1 MIFRTIVSALL
12 ILFPIYTNLLAEAS
26 KFHGKH
32 STAELTLIADK
43 DHSYLVLEMEPNPG
57 WHLYWKNPG
66 DSGSGLVVNWKNLPQ
81 PLDGSWSW
89 PYPTRIELGSIQ
101 NFGYESKFRLIS
113 SIPKSIDLNTLQ
125 KNPIRGLFTWSA
137 CKEECIVESA
147 ELTARVLTSNQPNYT
162 KLISSIQEELQNIH
176 PKKMEP
182 HWKASFQEKKGHFGL
197 ELELGDS
204 FPQGIKK
211 IEFFPLQK
219 EILVTDKPSIR
230 QISNTLYEIDL
241 PKANESTEDTELLS
255 GLFVMDGVP
264 YEISFSRETSYF
276 FLQAIIFAFLG
287 GLLLNLMPCVF
298 PILTMKAMSVVQSS
312 AMVSKEKRK
321 DSLFYSM
328 GIISFFWFLYL
339 IFLGIKTGGASLG
352 WGFQL
357 QNPSFVFLL
366 TLLFVLMGFQ
376 MMGWI
381 EMTVGVKGPLAKL
394 TDKKG
399 YWGSYFSGALAVLVA
414 TPCTAPFMGSALAY
428 AFSESSVVGLS
439 IFTSL
444 GLGMAVPVALL
455 QNSKLVAKWIP
466 KPGEWMNTFKE
477 LLAFPLFLTAVW
489 LLWVLAGITNRNE
502 AFYALAGIVFILLL
516 IWAFK
521 KLKKSN
527 KKTLLLSFIL
537 ATILGFALTIQPVK
551 KLSSINSSKINS
563 QSAIKFGF
571 ENHIN
576 YSTDNLKQALE
587 TNHSV
592 FLYFTADWC
601 VTCKY
606 NERSVLATEEIE
618 SFFKENKIL
627 VVKAD
632 WTNEDPEITKA
643 LESFGRS
650 GVPLYI
656 FYPKEK
662 KSNPKILPQLLSTAN
677 LTLSLK

>member
-1 MIFRTIVSALL
+1 MFLRTIASILL
-12 ILFPIYTNLLAEAS
+12 ILFPIFSNLLGEGQ
-26 KFHGKH
+26 KFQGKH
-32 STAELTLIADK
+32 SSAELVLLAGEND
-43 DHSYLVLEMEPNPG
+43 SYLVLDMEPSPG

-66 DSGSGLVVNWKNLPQ
+66 DSGSSLLVDWKSLPQ

-89 PYPTRIELGSIQ
+89 PYPVRIELGSIQ
-101 NFGYESKFRLIS
+101 NFGYESRFRLIS
-113 SIPKSIDLNTLQ
+113 SIPKPINQEDLR
-125 KNPIRGLFTWSA
+125 KNPIRGLFQWSV
-137 CKEECIVESA
+137 CKEECVVESA
-147 ELTARVLTSNQPNYT
+147 ELTARVLTPNLTDY
-162 KLISSIQEELQNIH
+162 KPYLSSIKKELETIH
-176 PKKMEP
+176 PRKMEN
-182 HWKASFQEKKGHFGL
+182 HWKASFQEKDNHYGL
-197 ELELGDS
+197 ELELGES
-204 FPQGIKK
+204 FPNGIKQ
-211 IEFFPLQK
+211 IEFFPIQK
-219 EILVTDKPSIR
+219 EILSTDRPSIR

-241 PKANESTEDTELLS
+241 KKVKDSEDEPDLLT
-255 GLFVMDGVP
+255 GLFVLDGVP

-312 AMVSKEKRK
+312 SMESKQKRK
-321 DSLFYSM
+321 DSIFYSL
-328 GIISFFWFLYL
+328 GIISFFWLLYL
-339 IFLGIKTGGASLG
+339 IFLGIKAGGSSLG

-366 TLLFVLMGFQ
+366 ALLFVLMGFQ

-381 EMTVGVKGPLAKL
+381 EMTVGVKGSLANL

-399 YWGSYFSGALAVLVA
+399 HWGSYFSGALAVLVA

-428 AFSESSVVGLS
+428 AFSESPIAGLS

-489 LLWVLAGITNRNE
+489 LLWVLAGVTNRND
-502 AFYALAGIVFILLL
+502 AFYALAGIIIILLL
-516 IWAFK
+516 IWVFK
-521 KLKKSN
+521 KIKKPT

>member
-1 MIFRTIVSALL
+1 
-12 ILFPIYTNLLAEAS
+12 
-26 KFHGKH
+26 
-32 STAELTLIADK
+32 
-43 DHSYLVLEMEPNPG
+43 
-57 WHLYWKNPG
+57 
-66 DSGSGLVVNWKNLPQ
+66 
-81 PLDGSWSW
+81 
-89 PYPTRIELGSIQ
+89 
-101 NFGYESKFRLIS
+101 
-113 SIPKSIDLNTLQ
+113 
-125 KNPIRGLFTWSA
+125 
-137 CKEECIVESA
+137 
-147 ELTARVLTSNQPNYT
+147 
-162 KLISSIQEELQNIH
+162 
-176 PKKMEP
+176 
-182 HWKASFQEKKGHFGL
+182 
-197 ELELGDS
+197 
-204 FPQGIKK
+204 
-211 IEFFPLQK
+211 
-219 EILVTDKPSIR
+219 
-230 QISNTLYEIDL
+230 
-241 PKANESTEDTELLS
+241 
-255 GLFVMDGVP
+255 
-264 YEISFSRETSYF
+264 
-276 FLQAIIFAFLG
+276 
-287 GLLLNLMPCVF
+287 
-298 PILTMKAMSVVQSS
+298 
-312 AMVSKEKRK
+312 
-321 DSLFYSM
+321 
-328 GIISFFWFLYL
+328 
-339 IFLGIKTGGASLG
+339 
-352 WGFQL
+352 
-357 QNPSFVFLL
+357 
-366 TLLFVLMGFQ
+366 
-376 MMGWI
+376 
-381 EMTVGVKGPLAKL
+381 
-394 TDKKG
+394 
-399 YWGSYFSGALAVLVA
+399 
-414 TPCTAPFMGSALAY
+414 
-428 AFSESSVVGLS
+428 
-439 IFTSL
+439 
-444 GLGMAVPVALL
+444 
-455 QNSKLVAKWIP
+455 
-466 KPGEWMNTFKE
+466 
-477 LLAFPLFLTAVW
+477 